1 MSEAS
6 KSKVTI
12 EAPTATVRE
21 LLFDL
26 AGYPSWTTTIK
37 SVTPDE
43 TGSDGRLTKVTM
55 VIDAGVMKDRV
66 TLSYDWSKAPESLS
80 FALEEADLLTEMAGS
95 YLISDNGDD
104 TTDVTYELVV
114 KVSMPVPEMMR
125 KKTEQ
130 STVDLAL
137 SQLKKRAE
145 A

>member
-6 KSKVTI
+6 KTKVTI
-12 EAPTATVRE
+12 DAPAATVRE

-26 AGYPSWTTTIK
+26 MSYPSWTTSIK
-37 SVTPDE
+37 SVTTDE
-43 TGSDGRLTKVTM
+43 TGSDGRASKVTM

-66 TLSYDWSKAPESLS
+66 TLSYDWSKTPDSVS
-80 FALEEADLLTEMAGS
+80 FALEEADLLTEMTGS
-95 YLISDNGDD
+95 YLIVDNGDD
-104 TTDVTYELVV
+104 TTDVTYELTV

-130 STVDLAL
+130 ATVDLAL

>member
-1 MSEAS
+1 MSEPS

-12 EAPTATVRE
+12 AAPVETVRG

-26 AGYPSWTTTIK
+26 TGYPSWTTSIK
-37 SVTPDE
+37 SVTVDE
-43 TGSDGRLTKVTM
+43 TGGDGRPTKVTM

-66 TLSYDWSKAPESLS
+66 SLSYDWSRAPEIVS
-80 FALEEADLLTEMAGS
+80 FSLEEADLLTEMTGS

-104 TTDVTYELVV
+104 TTEITYELVV

-137 SQLKKRAE
+137 SQLKNRAE

>member
-6 KSKVTI
+6 KTKVTI
-12 EAPTATVRE
+12 DAPAATVRE

-26 AGYPSWTTTIK
+26 MSYPSWTTSIK
-37 SVTPDE
+37 SVTTDE
-43 TGSDGRLTKVTM
+43 TGSDGRASKVTM

-66 TLSYDWSKAPESLS
+66 TLSYDWSKTPESVS
-80 FALEEADLLTEMAGS
+80 FALEEADLLTEMTGS
-95 YLISDNGDD
+95 YLIVDNGDD
-104 TTDVTYELVV
+104 TTDVTYELTV

-130 STVDLAL
+130 ATVDLAL
-137 SQLKKRAE
+137 SQLKKHAE

>member
-1 MSEAS
+1 MSQPS
-6 KSKVTI
+6 KSTVTI
-12 EAPTATVRE
+12 EAPVATVRE

-26 AGYPSWTTTIK
+26 PGYPSWTTAIK
-37 SVTPDE
+37 SVTSDE
-43 TGSDGRLTKVTM
+43 IASDGKITKVTM

-66 TLSYDWSKAPESLS
+66 SLSYDWSKAPEAVS
-80 FALEEADLLTEMAGS
+80 FSLEEADLLTEMTGS
-95 YLISDNGDD
+95 YQIKDNGDD
-104 TTDVTYELVV
+104 TTEVSYELVV

>member
-1 MSEAS
+1 
-6 KSKVTI
+6 
-12 EAPTATVRE
+12 
-21 LLFDL
+21 
-26 AGYPSWTTTIK
+26 
-37 SVTPDE
+37 
-43 TGSDGRLTKVTM
+43 M

>member
-6 KSKVTI
+6 KTKVTI
-12 EAPTATVRE
+12 DAPAATVRE

-26 AGYPSWTTTIK
+26 MSYPSWTTSIK
-37 SVTPDE
+37 SVTTDE
-43 TGSDGRLTKVTM
+43 TGSDGRASKVTM

-66 TLSYDWSKAPESLS
+66 TRSYDWSKTPESVS
-80 FALEEADLLTEMAGS
+80 FALEEADLLTEMTGS
-95 YLISDNGDD
+95 YLIVDNGDD
-104 TTDVTYELVV
+104 TTDVTYELTV

-130 STVDLAL
+130 ATVDLAL

>member
-6 KSKVTI
+6 KTKVTI
-12 EAPTATVRE
+12 DAPAATVRE

-26 AGYPSWTTTIK
+26 MSYPSWTTSIK
-37 SVTPDE
+37 SVTTDE
-43 TGSDGRLTKVTM
+43 TGSDGRASKVTM

-66 TLSYDWSKAPESLS
+66 TLSYDWSKTPESVS
-80 FALEEADLLTEMAGS
+80 FALEEADLLTEMTGS
-95 YLISDNGDD
+95 YLIVDNGDD
-104 TTDVTYELVV
+104 TTDVTYELTV

-130 STVDLAL
+130 ATVDLAL